1 MNKKLLLS
9 TAMAAT
15 LMAACSQ
22 QPANQFT
29 LKGTIN
35 GMENEYIYLSYLQD
49 SIEVQDSALI
59 KNGNFKFEGK
69 LIKPTSASLHPKMSP
84 HQRYVPEDIYSFF
97 IEPAKMSIDV
107 DTADFSKA
115 HLTGSLTQAQVDT
128 LFTNIQ
134 GIMDEAKEIREAINA
149 ETDHEKQAELREQLE
164 PFNKRVD
171 KLYQAFITSHPASI
185 ASAQYLMF
193 QSSGMNIEDIK
204 KAYDSFTDEVKAS
217 QYAKEVAAEIAAQ
230 ERVMPG
236 KPAPDFATLDINGDS
251 LKLSDFKGK
260 YVILDFWAS
269 WCVPCRKSN
278 PHMKELYKKYN
289 SKGLEFIYVA
299 DNDSNPDTWRKAV
312 KDDGIEAFHHVL
324 RGMKIIDRSKMTFDR
339 TNDISDKYAI
349 HFLPTKYIIDKEGK
363 IVGKFED
370 KELDDKLKEIFGF

>member
-9 TAMAAT
+9 TAIAAT
-15 LMAACSQ
+15 LMGACSQ

-29 LKGTIN
+29 LTGTIN
-35 GMENEYIYLSYLQD
+35 GMENEYLYLSYLQD
-49 SIEVQDSALI
+49 SVEVTDSALV
-59 KNGNFKFEGK
+59 KDGAFKFKGTLAK
-69 LIKPTSASLHPKMSP
+69 ATSGTLHPKMNP
-84 HQRYVPEDIYSFF
+84 FERYTPENIYSFF
-97 IEPAKMSIDV
+97 MEPSEMSIDV

-115 HLTGSLTQAQVDT
+115 HLTGSSIQAQVDT
-128 LFTNIQ
+128 LLVNTQ
-134 GIMDEAKEIREAINA
+134 SIMDEAKEILDAMNT

-164 PFNKRVD
+164 PFNKRVK

-193 QSSGMNIEDIK
+193 QASDMNIEDIK
-204 KAYDSFTDEVKAS
+204 KAYDSFTDEVKAT
-217 QYAKEVAAEIAAQ
+217 QWAQEVAAEIAAQ

-236 KPAPDFATLDINGDS
+236 KPAPEFAAIDINGDS

-289 SKGLEFIYVA
+289 AKGLEFIYVA
-299 DNDSNPDTWRKAV
+299 DNDSSPDAWHKAV

-324 RGMKIIDRSKMTFDR
+324 RGMKITDRSKMTFDK

-349 HFLPTKYIIDKEGK
+349 HFLPTKYIIDKDGK